1 VLGGRI
7 TSNDKDRGA
16 AFAITARLA
25 VTAHH
30 VVREREA
37 ASLRFIEDSGR
48 TIEIDRVEGD
58 EELDIALLH
67 LRADASDVL
76 PLGEAADEF
85 NWRVEMQPRGND
97 PWLTGR
103 ITAARRKF
111 INQRK
116 YETQVVQLQ
125 VNELLGEYVGYSGSP
140 VLLDAYPNF
149 VVGVLV
155 EELRLRVQRQIG
167 QTVPA
172 SNVLYAIPASSIIAR
187 FRLTLPLRSA
197 PARSSPRGSSEAV
210 VLAAAEPR
218 LAQLPV
224 ETIPAPSELPEG
236 SRMPL
241 ASNPL
246 FVGRER
252 DLRALAAALRA
263 DVSAAAGRT
272 PVTIAAGPPGIGKT
286 QLCVEFAHRY
296 GAFFAGGVFWLNFSN
311 PALIPTEV
319 AECGL
324 DGAFDLRPDFA
335 TLPLDARVALV
346 TAAWRRPMPRLLVF
360 DNCEDPLLLES
371 WRPASGG
378 CRVLITSR
386 RMRWDST
393 TNATLCPVEYLPRTN
408 SVDLLTALLARSKMT
423 VSPMNAATL
432 DAIAQE
438 VGDLPLALHVAGSV
452 LALYHTQIA
461 PRDYLEQLRGPRQFE
476 ALELDE
482 DEAGGPSPTHHLQ
495 SVQRM
500 FAFSVG
506 RLDPANDGDRR
517 ARQLL
522 ARAAHFAP
530 GEPIQRPLLLGT
542 IARAGEDAISSRIGE
557 RAVRRLVD
565 LGLLEEAESNAVRM
579 HRLVAAFVGRELTR
593 EEDEAAVE
601 EAMLRAAREQGRA
614 TMSVHGRALQSHL
627 RFVADA
633 AVQGGEARTAELC
646 SVLGVH
652 LRALGDYLQA
662 AVYFDRALQVRRTR
676 LPPDHPE
683 IIWSLHDLGH
693 VLKDLGKLADAQ
705 DRLQRALDLRRA
717 TLGSSHPDTVGN
729 LIDLAFVLKD
739 EGKFKE
745 ARQYFKE
752 ALRIRKQ
759 ELGES
764 HPDTVTCL
772 DNIGLVYK
780 DQGKLLEARRQFERA
795 LEITT
800 DARGDDHP
808 DTVPSLHNLA
818 WVLVDQGLRVQALPY
833 LERALAIQQRTFGEQ
848 DPRTVV
854 SLNSLGELLMRQG
867 AFGDAKRDVFVPPP
881 ARYPEQRAQ
890 PQPRAEPRP
899 YEQARK
905 YFEKAL
911 TIQQRTLGDRH
922 PETVRIL
929 VNLGTAMYQ
938 QKKEQGD
945 VWPDWQA
952 EQYLKQARELFEVTL
967 GADHA
972 ETLEVATLL
981 GRLEAEKNLLRE
993 SYQGG

>member
-16 AFAITARLA
+16 AFAITARLV
-25 VTAHH
+25 VTANH
-30 VVREREA
+30 VVRGQDVA
-37 ASLRFIEDSGR
+37 FLRFVEDSGQR
-48 TIEIDRVEGD
+48 IEIDRVEGE

-76 PLGEAADEF
+76 PLGEAADGF
-85 NWRVEMQPRGND
+85 NWRVEMHPHGND

-125 VNELLGEYVGYSGSP
+125 VNELLGEYAGYSGSP
-140 VLLDAYPNF
+140 VLLDAYPSF

-155 EELRLRVQRQIG
+155 EELRLRLQRQIG
-167 QTVPA
+167 QAVPA
-172 SNVLYAIPASSIIAR
+172 SNVLYAIPAPSIIKR
-187 FRLTLPLRSA
+187 FGLELSLRSA
-197 PARSSPRGSSEAV
+197 SARSSSRRSSEAV
-210 VLAAAEPR
+210 LLEAAEQR
-218 LAQLPV
+218 LARLPV
-224 ETIPAPSELPEG
+224 DTIPPPSELPEG

-246 FVGRER
+246 FVGREQ
-252 DLRALAAALRA
+252 DLRALAAALKA
-263 DVSAAAGRT
+263 DVGAVAART

-296 GAFFAGGVFWLNFSN
+296 GSFFAGGVFWLNFSN
-311 PALIPTEV
+311 PASIPTEV
-319 AECGL
+319 AACGL

-346 TAAWRRPMPRLLVF
+346 TSAWQRRTPRLLVF
-360 DNCEDPLLLES
+360 DNCEDPLLLDT

-386 RMRWDST
+386 RMRWDGT
-393 TNATLCPVEYLPRTN
+393 TNATLYPVEYLPRTK
-408 SVDLLTALLARSKMT
+408 SVDLLTSLLGRGKTT
-423 VSPMNAATL
+423 VSPMDAATL
-432 DAIAQE
+432 DAIAEE

-452 LALYHTQIA
+452 LALYRTQIA
-461 PRDYLEQLRGPRQFE
+461 PRDYLQQLRGPERFA
-476 ALELDE
+476 ALELNE

-500 FAFSVG
+500 FAFSFD
-506 RLDPANDGDRR
+506 RLDPANDGDRH

-522 ARAAHFAP
+522 ARAAHFAS
-530 GEPIQRPLLLGT
+530 GEPIARRLLLGT
-542 IARAGEDAISSRIGE
+542 IARVGEGAAFSRIGE
-557 RAVRRLVD
+557 RALRRLVD
-565 LGLLEEAESNAVRM
+565 LGLLEEAESNGVRM

-601 EAMLRAAREQGRA
+601 EALLTAARQQEREA
-614 TMSVHGRALQSHL
+614 MSVDGRALQSHL

-633 AVQGGEARTAELC
+633 AVRRSGARSAELC

-662 AVYFDRALQVRRTR
+662 TVYFDRALEIRRTR
-676 LPPDHPE
+676 LRPDHPE
-683 IIWSLHDLGH
+683 IVWSLHDLGH

-705 DRLQRALDLRRA
+705 DRLEEALDLRRG

-739 EGKFKE
+739 QGKFDE
-745 ARQYFKE
+745 ARECFEE
-752 ALRIRKQ
+752 ALRIRER
-759 ELGES
+759 ELGET

-772 DNIGLVYK
+772 DNLGLVYK
-780 DQGKLLEARRQFERA
+780 DQGKLPEARRQFEHA
-795 LEITT
+795 LAITRR
-800 DARGDDHP
+800 ARGDDHP

-818 WVLVDQGLRVQALPY
+818 WVLVDQSLRVQAQPY

-867 AFGDAKRDVFVPPP
+867 DFGDAKHAEVVRPP
-881 ARYPEQRAQ
+881 RYPEQRAQ
-890 PQPRAEPRP
+890 PQP

-911 TIQQRTLGDRH
+911 AIQQRALGDRH
-922 PETVRIL
+922 PDTVRIM

-938 QKKEQGD
+938 HEKKEQGE

-952 EQYLKQARELFEVTL
+952 ERYLKQARELFEGTL
-967 GADHA
+967 GADHS
-972 ETLEVATLL
+972 ETLSVAGLL
-981 GRLEAEKNLLRE
+981 EQLEAEKNLLRQ